1 MPRLDIDMF
10 DEDPK
15 VGDKVKVL
23 GNVDSIDEESGEV
36 EVTYDDVKIIDPK
49 KRKKRRNRDDDD
61 DDDEFFNERVVVEP
75 QMDPNQQTLD
85 QALAQTFPN
94 TQ

>member
-1 MPRLDIDMF
+1 MPKLDIDMF

-23 GNVDSIDEESGEV
+23 GKVDSIDGETGEV

-61 DDDEFFNERVVVEP
+61 DDFINERVVVEP

-85 QALAQTFPN
+85 QALAQSFPN